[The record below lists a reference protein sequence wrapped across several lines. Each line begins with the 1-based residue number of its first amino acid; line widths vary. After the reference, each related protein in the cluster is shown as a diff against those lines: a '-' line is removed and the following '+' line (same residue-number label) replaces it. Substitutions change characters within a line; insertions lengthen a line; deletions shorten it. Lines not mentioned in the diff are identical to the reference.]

1 MPNPTRIVTRPQ
13 DDAGLF
19 EVEAVRSAVLNL
31 GALVTVLARS
41 GQTGLSGKVEDAAA
55 MLYKAASE
63 AEAEIKERQTVRQ

>member
-1 MPNPTRIVTRPQ
+1 MSVTRLQ

-19 EVEAVRSAVLNL
+19 EVEAVYRAAMNL

-41 GQTGLSGKVEDAAA
+41 NQTGLSSVVEDAIS

-63 AEAEIKERQTVRQ
+63 AEAEIRERQTVRR